1 MFGFETTIIKCS
13 TWKHTMM
20 YGVLSSHLAMMSCML
35 NWSGIFSLM
44 SSTIVFTLMA
54 MTMMMKRLM
63 VFTFSSRVEVAPPP
77 LPDSLGCSSKTVL
90 KSFSEVAVRKPI
102 SALGWRPYRWGDS

>member
-1 MFGFETTIIKCS
+1 MAELWNEENLL
-13 TWKHTMM
+13 TWKQTMM

-54 MTMMMKRLM
+54 MMLIMMIRSVM

-90 KSFSEVAVRKPI
+90 KSFSEVAVKKPI
-102 SALGWRPYRWGDS
+102 SAFGWRPYR

>member
-1 MFGFETTIIKCS
+1 MAVLCNEENLL
-13 TWKHTMM
+13 TWKQTMM

-44 SSTIVFTLMA
+44 SSTIVFTLIESSMIL
-54 MTMMMKRLM
+54 MRRRVM

-102 SALGWRPYRWGDS
+102 SAFGWRPYR